1 MQLRCLTQLA
11 TRLLSSF
18 SNCNY
23 VVGFCDTTCNYFVI
37 FFFELQLPCLTQLAT
52 TLSSSHSNCKYGF
65 SNTNC
70 KYVVTVFFKLQLRC
84 WPFLHNLQ
92 VGCYLLFQTAN
103 TLLVFAT
110 QLVTTLLSS
119 FSKCNYVVGFRNTTC
134 NYVPVFFFQLQHIA
148 TTLLAVVMQHA
159 TTLSSS
165 FSNCNYV
172 CNTTCN
178 YVVIFFSNCNYVV
191 GFSNTTCNYVVIFF
205 FKLQLRCWFLKHSLQ
220 LRFRPLFE
228 TASTLSSNFN

>member
-1 MQLRCLTQLA
+1 MHLA
-11 TRLLSSF
+11 QSSHTSFMYGIQSDTDLSSPHCCIVPMHPLNDRANIMKPGLEVHQLIF
-18 SNCNY
+18 KCDMLLLPTRNLKTLLGIELGYNPPELCN
-23 VVGFCDTTCNYFVI
+23 
-37 FFFELQLPCLTQLAT
+37 LA
-52 TLSSSHSNCKYGF
+52 
-65 SNTNC
+65 
-70 KYVVTVFFKLQLRC
+70 VVTVFFKLQLRC

-110 QLVTTLLSS
+110 QLGTTLLSS
-119 FSKCNYVVGFRNTTC
+119 FSRCNYVVGFRNTTC

-205 FKLQLRCWFLKHSLQ
+205 FKLQLRF
-220 LRFRPLFE
+220 
-228 TASTLSSNFN
+228 